1 MSQDVNVLYDM
12 HTTLTEVIA
21 WSLRKIVTAYTDE
34 YNRQLWTMANSFVTR
49 YDRNQPLRITLPNT
63 VRLDVMATREYSL
76 VPSRLHPTIRVFLP
90 DASNPIQ
97 FPRNSVREIGVTT
110 SVSESKVDF
119 TLRSI
124 YVNNILT
131 GGDENA
137 LETARIAWLGMTS
150 HIPDDYTLV

>member
-1 MSQDVNVLYDM
+1 
-12 HTTLTEVIA
+12 
-21 WSLRKIVTAYTDE
+21 
-34 YNRQLWTMANSFVTR
+34 
-49 YDRNQPLRITLPNT
+49 
-63 VRLDVMATREYSL
+63 MATRKYSL
-76 VPSRLHPTIRVFLP
+76 IPSRLHPTIRVFVP

-97 FPRNSVREIGVTT
+97 FPRDSVREIRVTT
-110 SVSESKVDF
+110 SVSESKVDY

-150 HIPDDYTLV
+150 HIPDDYTLVEICSNRSLLGILRATIGPLSSSG